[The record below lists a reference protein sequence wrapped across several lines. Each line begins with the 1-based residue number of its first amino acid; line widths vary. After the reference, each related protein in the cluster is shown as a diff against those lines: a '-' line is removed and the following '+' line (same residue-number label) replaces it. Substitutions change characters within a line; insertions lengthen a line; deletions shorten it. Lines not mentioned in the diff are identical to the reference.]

1 MSDSYEI
8 LKNSDDPEIIKG
20 LDELAEKAKAKKST
34 SSEEKEIEK
43 FDKRRKSIL
52 AISFITAII
61 LSYLS
66 FNYLNYMFGFA
77 LGLAVT
83 SFSLLA
89 FEWLDEIYFR
99 PYTIGKLAENSI
111 ALAIFFIGLIY
122 LFTTSLEFGDRWIGG
137 QSTNSIEEDRIE
149 QPVKQP
155 EYPTADSTS
164 PPVRIELRG
173 GNRET
178 PVKQ

>member
-1 MSDSYEI
+1 MSESLNI
-8 LKNSDDPEIIKG
+8 LKDAKDPEI
-20 LDELAEKAKAKKST
+20 LAKIDALAAEVEANKTT
-34 SSEEKEIEK
+34 SSEEKEIRE
-43 FDKRRKSIL
+43 FDKRRKTIL
-52 AISFITAII
+52 AISFVTAII

-66 FNYLNYMFGFA
+66 FNYLTYMFGFA

-111 ALAIFFIGLIY
+111 ALALFFVGLIY

-137 QSTNSIEEDRIE
+137 QSTNSIEENRIE
-149 QPVKQP
+149 QPVEQP

-164 PPVRIELRG
+164 PPIRIELRG

-178 PVKQ
+178 TVKQ